1 MIPQSMLQQFKCR
14 PSTIK
19 CECDREHAAT
29 LLHSVSKVVSHPLFD
44 FGPGVLVLAGLFLPK
59 NFGPLT
65 VYFVVYDLSGQG
77 TWQWDC
83 PAHRRIRINDVRGL
97 VDLSGVEF
105 KEV

>member
-1 MIPQSMLQQFKCR
+1 MTPQLLLQQFERR

-29 LLHSVSKVVSHPLFD
+29 LFRSVSRVVSHPLLD
-44 FGPGVLVLAGLFLPK
+44 FGPGVLVLSGLFLPE
-59 NFGPLT
+59 NLGPLT
-65 VYFVVYDLSGQG
+65 VYFEVYDLSGQG
-77 TWQWDC
+77 TWEWAC

-97 VDLSGVEF
+97 VDLSDVEF